1 LANHLIH
8 QIKSNIHIA
17 SKGTKC
23 KSGIKAWREDMHLT
37 DVYKVSKDLY
47 GNNGKILKKGYDVI
61 AHNSIR
67 QSILSLRYN
76 IKTVRCIKC

>member
-1 LANHLIH
+1 LQAKEQNANRE
-8 QIKSNIHIA
+8 
-17 SKGTKC
+17 SKHR
-23 KSGIKAWREDMHLT
+23 REDMHLT
-37 DVYKVSKDLY
+37 DVYIVSKDLY

-76 IKTVRCIKC
+76 IKTIRCIKC